1 MPFTKP
7 IALALSLGVAALS
20 LAGSAEAHHRR
31 DHAAAAAVGFA
42 AGALL
47 GSALAQPRYY
57 VPAPVYVAPAP
68 PPVHVAP
75 APVVYLYQPWT
86 PEWYAYCRGK
96 YRSFDPG
103 TGYYLG
109 YDGQYHFC
117 R

>member
-7 IALALSLGVAALS
+7 IALALSLSVGA
-20 LAGSAEAHHRR
+20 LAGSAEAHHRH

-47 GSALAQPRYY
+47 GSALAAPRYY

-86 PEWYAYCRGK
+86 PDWYAYCGGK
-96 YRSFDPG
+96 YRSFDPS

-109 YDGQYHFC
+109 YDGHLYYC